1 MVVGGTKQKNVLRME
16 NNINN
21 GQNTV
26 ITSRPYLQSD
36 GAIHVQLPSQAEP
49 DRNGQVAV
57 PKGDGNVQTLNFYL
71 SPPTSSASKT
81 DDLASKS
88 RVTEGQASADYKET
102 SVNSQSPIVTT
113 ETSPNAQ
120 LQRPNQSSSPTSSA
134 SNPVQTIKHRYHPPL
149 RSQPSV
155 PRFPGGSS
163 NSNRDIDRLKNQHHE
178 ELRRRASYQK
188 IYKEVQN
195 SNDGIPTDAPAGFK
209 EPHPRTPHNYH
220 LEKIKREPRPQPKS
234 TDSDESS
241 DAEDVMTDI
250 VPIPTA
256 PEMPVGAPLLP
267 VVSQPILAV
276 PVHHLPS
283 QMTSYQANSMIP
295 LPDYN
300 NYTKLEPHPALGNQS
315 INFDPNDDLSSTVLS
330 GNGPEGMVIEATKRR
345 EVRLQK
351 NREAARECRRKKKE
365 YIKCL
370 ENRVQVLEAQNKG
383 LIDELKNLKEMYCHK
398 PAGGQQQ

>member
-1 MVVGGTKQKNVLRME
+1 ME

-26 ITSRPYLQSD
+26 ILPTSRPYLQSD
-36 GAIHVQLPSQAEP
+36 GAIHVQLPEP

-71 SPPTSSASKT
+71 LRLHEIFIFVCQCFKKKQIDRTQRHFHVLFLFFCETRNGLKPRMMTSDS
-81 DDLASKS
+81 
-88 RVTEGQASADYKET
+88 
-102 SVNSQSPIVTT
+102 SQHLGAPAGTNYHSHF
-113 ETSPNAQ
+113 ES
-120 LQRPNQSSSPTSSA
+120 RPN
-134 SNPVQTIKHRYHPPL
+134 
-149 RSQPSV
+149 V

-188 IYKEVQN
+188 IYKEVKD
-195 SNDGIPTDAPAGFK
+195 SNDGIQTDTDGFK
-209 EPHPRTPHNYH
+209 EPHPRTPHNYQ
-220 LEKIKREPRPQPKS
+220 LEKIKKEPRPPKHP
-234 TDSDESS
+234 TDSDSS
-241 DAEDVMTDI
+241 DTEDVMTDI

-256 PEMPVGAPLLP
+256 PEAPPLGLP

-276 PVHHLPS
+276 PVHQLQS
-283 QMTSYQANSMIP
+283 QMTPYQTTNPMVP
-295 LPDYN
+295 LSDYN
-300 NYTKLEPHPALGNQS
+300 NFTKLEPHPAVADAS
-315 INFDPNDDLSSTVLS
+315 INFDPNDNGLSSTVLP

-345 EVRLQK
+345 EIRLQK

-398 PAGGQQQ
+398 PAGSQQQ

>member
-1 MVVGGTKQKNVLRME
+1 ME

-49 DRNGQVAV
+49 DRNGQVIYQVAV

-81 DDLASKS
+81 DDIASKS
-88 RVTEGQASADYKET
+88 EGQASADYKET
-102 SVNSQSPIVTT
+102 SVNSQSPNVTT

-120 LQRPNQSSSPTSSA
+120 LQRPNQSSSPTSPA
-134 SNPVQTIKHRYHPPL
+134 SNPVQTIKQRYHPPL

-195 SNDGIPTDAPAGFK
+195 SNDGIPTESAPAGFK
-209 EPHPRTPHNYH
+209 EPHPKTPHNYH
-220 LEKIKREPRPQPKS
+220 LEKIKREPRPPNNA
-234 TDSDESS
+234 TDSDGSS

-256 PEMPVGAPLLP
+256 PEMPVGAPMLP

-276 PVHHLPS
+276 PVHQLPS
-283 QMTSYQANSMIP
+283 QMTPYQANPMIP

-300 NYTKLEPHPALGNQS
+300 NFTKLEPHPALGNQS
-315 INFDPNDDLSSTVLS
+315 INFDDDLSSTVLS